1 MIRLDDSGDL
11 NHATANMDKP
21 GPEGHISN
29 FKTAKIQLFNHCP
42 YPWTPCFKM
51 LRHQRVGRV
60 GTVYIPGTGAK
71 HLHETLRWSIEETSL
86 KIRGLLDE
94 Y

>member
-11 NHATANMDKP
+11 NHATENMDKP

-29 FKTAKIQLFNHCP
+29 FKTAKSSCSIMVPIHGHRA
-42 YPWTPCFKM
+42 FKM

-60 GTVYIPGTGAK
+60 GAVYIPGTGTK